1 MTAEAK
7 PCPRP
12 WRYVDDSWSGA
23 EPSGV
28 QCPMC
33 GRRTELGYEGR
44 NHKAPAS
51 AWLRCRWC
59 NVWWDLGEVASDS
72 AAEVSEEAGR
82 RARGLFKA
90 KAPAQRT
97 LEEWA

>member
-12 WRYVDDSWSGA
+12 WRYVGDTWAGS
-23 EPSGV
+23 EPCGV
-28 QCPMC
+28 SCPMC
-33 GRRTELGYEGR
+33 GRGTSIGYEGR
-44 NHKAPAS
+44 MHKAPAS

-59 NVWWDLGEVASDS
+59 GVWWDLGEVASCS
-72 AAEVSEEAGR
+72 LAEVSEEAGR
-82 RARGLFKA
+82 RARRLF